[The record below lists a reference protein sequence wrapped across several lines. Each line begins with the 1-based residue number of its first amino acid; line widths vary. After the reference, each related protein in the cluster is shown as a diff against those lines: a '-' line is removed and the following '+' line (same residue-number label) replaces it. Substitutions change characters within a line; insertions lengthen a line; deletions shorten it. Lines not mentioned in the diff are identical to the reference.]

1 MIGIGFP
8 ELCADGTSRLQGLV
22 EIFGG
27 LLLKSGVLSIVPAMA
42 LGNPVGRLPS
52 MIVSSASSRSS
63 GSFLNLRPHPFLEV
77 RSVRIR
83 NRIVFVLQLGTLF
96 EEVPNTLD

>member
-22 EIFGG
+22 EILGG

-63 GSFLNLRPHPFLEV
+63 GSPNNELVYSFWGTPRKHRDGKGLGESRH
-77 RSVRIR
+77 
-83 NRIVFVLQLGTLF
+83 LQH
-96 EEVPNTLD
+96 